1 MLAGNDERRIDYG
14 IVVGRAEDA
23 RIHRDERETR
33 GTAIAFIRKCKGVKR
48 IRESGRGHVK
58 MQPNAA
64 KNPHSE
70 VDIVDGYMD

>member
-1 MLAGNDERRIDYG
+1 MSEESIYG

-23 RIHRDERETR
+23 RIHRDEREIR
-33 GTAIAFIRKCKGVKR
+33 GTAMAFIRKCEGVQR

-64 KNPHSE
+64 KNRHFG
-70 VDIVDGYMD
+70 VDIADGYMD